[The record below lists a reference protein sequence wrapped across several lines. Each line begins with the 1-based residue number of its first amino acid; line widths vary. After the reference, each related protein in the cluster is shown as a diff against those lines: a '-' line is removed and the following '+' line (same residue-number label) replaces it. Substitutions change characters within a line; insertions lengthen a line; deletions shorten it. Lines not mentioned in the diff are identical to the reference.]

1 MGAADRASEAVAAL
15 RLRSAGPQVVRL
27 SRRVLAALAGL
38 GAGTVAVALMVA
50 LGHGSRAPAAATE
63 LYSTDHKT
71 TPDGLAALPRD
82 YAGPRDAPA
91 VAGAPVTAPPL
102 PNPQLPAVTL
112 PAPGLPGDGARAL
125 VPSLIDPDQQR
136 IAQEDEAARTSHLF
150 ASTGARDRPAAP
162 AVPERPAA
170 PGTPGPMEAPLDPGA
185 VVNMQDRKLA
195 FVTAAVD
202 RKTVTPGR
210 LEDPVS
216 RWPVQAGSVI
226 AAALIT
232 GIRSDLPGPVT
243 AQVTSDVFDSP
254 TGRYLLIPQGSKLI
268 GAYDSQVAFGQ
279 NRVLLVWTRLILP
292 NGRSIVLER
301 EQGADPQGFTGLEDE
316 EDQHWDRL
324 ALGAALSTLLG
335 IGSELGSTANDGAI
349 ASALRQGASNSL
361 SQTGQQLVQRTMNVQ
376 PTLTI
381 RPGFPVRVIVNR
393 DLVLAPYRD

>member
-1 MGAADRASEAVAAL
+1 MSDADRGAQAAAL

-27 SRRVLAALAGL
+27 SRRVLAAIAGL
-38 GAGTVAVALMVA
+38 GVGAVAVALMVA

-82 YAGPRDAPA
+82 YAGPGRDAPA
-91 VAGAPVTAPPL
+91 LPAPAVTAALPVAGA
-102 PNPQLPAVTL
+102 QLPAV
-112 PAPGLPGDGARAL
+112 ALPGDGARML
-125 VPSLIDPDQQR
+125 TPSSVIDPEQQR

-150 ASTGARDRPAAP
+150 AAMSAREQP
-162 AVPERPAA
+162 AVPPAA
-170 PGTPGPMEAPLDPGA
+170 AERQAGPAAAEAPLDPGA

-195 FVTAAVD
+195 FVNAAVD
-202 RKTVTPGR
+202 RRTVTPGR
-210 LEDPVS
+210 LENPVS

-279 NRVLLVWTRLILP
+279 NRVLLVWSRLILP

-301 EQGADPQGFTGLEDE
+301 EQGADPQGFTGLQDE

-324 ALGAALSTLLG
+324 AMGAALSTLLG
-335 IGSELGSTANDGAI
+335 IGSELGSTANDSAI

-361 SQTGQQLVQRTMNVQ
+361 SQTGQQFVQRNMNIQ